1 MIREMVEDVLKGK
14 KALTLAIQLKFH
26 LLKVYNVGMGC
37 IYTPKEILNIM
48 TQIVLNAKIIIRNN
62 QDKLQRFK
70 PTRTLDQPIDL
81 IRSKIKLNYRPEY
94 DMYRFSNNYIIIY
107 KKSNIFDYIFYTI
120 SKKFKLKI

>member
-1 MIREMVEDVLKGK
+1 MYAWVV
-14 KALTLAIQLKFH
+14 
-26 LLKVYNVGMGC
+26 
-37 IYTPKEILNIM
+37 YTPKEIINFM
-48 TQIVLNAKIIIRNN
+48 TQILPNAKIIIRNN